1 MGIMLHVHAFKDQ
14 CYRMGLQITFHAP
27 DSVRSGFFPQKL
39 LKPQS
44 RDALRVSFCGDKK
57 RFLFCIPGDQPKK
70 TVFLHI
76 TAYRELEVLL
86 QRAPSRLRTF
96 SDIEKF
102 VIGSGSHP
110 VPHGIQIQPP
120 RLNGTFVPV
129 LLPKGL
135 SGKVE
140 RRDIPKP
147 FFCHGRIR
155 PELDHRILYRLFF
168 PKLRREPDRIF
179 DFHRMNPIAVH
190 LDASQKASCLHA
202 SFQVKHPV
210 IHTHRLAGWIP
221 VSEDLII
228 GSRCSLLK
236 GFRRPVCIRIFPGS
250 TCHLLRCHESQ
261 VLRQDAQSSMGD
273 QKIPVPIAVIGA
285 LAEFP
290 VQAANFF
297 RIDFRLLQ
305 RPAGMQPKLL

>member
-1 MGIMLHVHAFKDQ
+1 
-14 CYRMGLQITFHAP
+14 
-27 DSVRSGFFPQKL
+27 
-39 LKPQS
+39 
-44 RDALRVSFCGDKK
+44 
-57 RFLFCIPGDQPKK
+57 
-70 TVFLHI
+70 
-76 TAYRELEVLL
+76 
-86 QRAPSRLRTF
+86 
-96 SDIEKF
+96 
-102 VIGSGSHP
+102 
-110 VPHGIQIQPP
+110 
-120 RLNGTFVPV
+120 
-129 LLPKGL
+129 
-135 SGKVE
+135 
-140 RRDIPKP
+140 
-147 FFCHGRIR
+147 
-155 PELDHRILYRLFF
+155 
-168 PKLRREPDRIF
+168 
-179 DFHRMNPIAVH
+179 MNPIAVH

-273 QKIPVPIAVIGA
+273 QKIPVPIAVVGA

-290 VQAANFF
+290 VQAAYFLG
-297 RIDFRLLQ
+297 IDFCPFQ